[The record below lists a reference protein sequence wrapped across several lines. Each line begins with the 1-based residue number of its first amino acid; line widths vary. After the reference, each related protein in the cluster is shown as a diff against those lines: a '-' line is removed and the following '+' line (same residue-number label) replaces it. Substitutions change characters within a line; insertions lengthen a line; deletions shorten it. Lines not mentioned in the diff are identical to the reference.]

1 MIVGRYSARGLL
13 WLALSILGALLT
25 APSTWAGDD
34 ETVELV
40 CPCRATAVD
49 QTAVGVEFGVRSINP
64 DTESGLL
71 RLVLLASEQPEAT
84 HGFYAAE
91 FHLEPLPA
99 QGEYAHQVRVSGLN
113 SYDSGKPRYLRLI
126 VWEDEA
132 IVDSI
137 RLDGA
142 LRLTREG
149 GSTHNS
155 DEYGYGGIHFRG
167 EAAVTL
173 IGDSVSVSL
182 PRIVNT
188 STSVAKQLTLRVRA
202 TQDPIGYSRG
212 YSILIQDL
220 DVEIEPGAAVVDLTV
235 DGKPLRAPPAGY
247 DYLHVMLTNTPEG
260 GTTDTAWQPPLVWQ
274 TLPPKEG
281 AQWNHRRFSLQGLDV
296 LADSDGDGVSDFN
309 ERRFA
314 FADPGDPSVKPPAS
328 TIRLLMLTTP
338 MAESTFGDSL
348 GTTIDHTIAYT
359 ARVFSESGVDARIE
373 LAGTESVDAPDLP
386 VKPLAMA
393 VSHREPPFDNVDALL
408 KRFKADVPVAVHRKR
423 PDDPHHGFASSY
435 GIRHRGDLT
444 GLQKSGVAFNLGST
458 SSVTLAH
465 EIGHVMGLHHSRRQR
480 QFGTFKWSVGHGRDG
495 EFITVMAYLSAFN
508 TTNQIDVFSSPG
520 LDCEGSPCGVDRNDR
535 YDGADAVTSLET
547 TRYQVAAF
555 TGSEPPVIVL
565 DEGDHIYTPHRTPF
579 VDPGF
584 RVEDDGDFDLES
596 EVRVTGTV
604 NTDRLGN
611 YTLNY
616 AVADTDGNLT
626 EVARVVTVDV
636 DTDLDGIVDAI
647 DDDDDRD
654 GMPDEFETTYGL
666 DPLVD
671 DAQGDLDSD
680 GYTNLREYRAG
691 TDPTDPESVP
701 GEQSVS
707 SIPLFPAA
715 SNEDWQGF
723 VRVVNHSDTAGE
735 VMIEAIDDAGGPV
748 PAVTLSLGALETT
761 HFNSGDLE
769 QGNANKGLSA
779 GTGSGNGDWR
789 LTLTRDL
796 NIEAL
801 AYIRTGD
808 GFLTSMHDVA
818 PSSGN
823 RSRVAIFNPGSNRN
837 QVSLLRLIN
846 PGSESADVSV
856 QGIDDKGQP
865 AGDVVRLSVSANAA
879 RTVSAADLESGGEGL
894 EGSLGDGSGKW
905 QLAVEAD
912 GPMAVMSLLQSPSGH
927 LTNLSTAPARGAV
940 PDSGSTEEARP

>member
-1 MIVGRYSARGLL
+1 MSWRKKRAWCLPH
-13 WLALSILGALLT
+13 LAFSVIAALLPGLVVLAFGT
-25 APSTWAGDD
+25 
-34 ETVELV
+34 EEVELL
-40 CPCRATAVD
+40 CPCRAMAVD
-49 QTAVGVEFGVRSINP
+49 QTAISVTFGVRSINT
-64 DTESGLL
+64 DESSGELKV
-71 RLVLLASEQPEAT
+71 LVLASEQPGAWQ
-84 HGFYAAE
+84 GYYAAE
-91 FHLEPLPA
+91 FHLDPLAPKA
-99 QGEYAHQVRVSGLN
+99 EHAIESRISGLRVH
-113 SYDSGKPRYLRLI
+113 DSGKPRYLRLI
-126 VWEDEA
+126 LVEGEDW
-132 IVDSI
+132 VDSI
-137 RLDGA
+137 RMDGA
-142 LRLTREG
+142 AWFSDEG
-149 GSTHNS
+149 GTASWTEEFGS
-155 DEYGYGGIHFRG
+155 GGLHFRG
-167 EAAVTL
+167 EASVELTAENISVT
-173 IGDSVSVSL
+173 V

-188 STSVAKQLTLRVRA
+188 STKAARDLRVRIHA
-202 TQDPIGYSRG
+202 MKKPLAYGVGY
-212 YSILIQDL
+212 LVFVEDL
-220 DVEIEPGAAVVDLTV
+220 DVEIPPGSSV
-235 DGKPLRAPPAGY
+235 DGLTFTGKPSAIPAEGF
-247 DYLHVMLTNTPEG
+247 DYLHVVLTKKPEDG
-260 GTTDTAWQPPLVWQ
+260 GIAEDWVALAWQTAPPNEHAPWSQRQFALD
-274 TLPPKEG
+274 
-281 AQWNHRRFSLQGLDV
+281 NLDV
-296 LADSDGDGVSDFN
+296 LFDSDGDGVSDFN

-314 FADPGDPSVKPPAS
+314 FADPDDPSVKPPTS

-338 MAESTFGDSL
+338 VAENFFDDEIGAK
-348 GTTIDHTIAYT
+348 IDHDIAYT
-359 ARVFSESGVDARIE
+359 ERIFAESGVDVRFE
-373 LAGTESVDAPDLP
+373 LAGIDHVDPIHLETFDIAT
-386 VKPLAMA
+386 AMRD
-393 VSHREPPFDNVDALL
+393 REPPFDDLDAWLAQ
-408 KRFKADVPVAVHRKR
+408 FKADIPVVVHKNSA
-423 PDDPHHGFASSY
+423 DPHGGNAALNGWGHQGDFV
-435 GIRHRGDLT
+435 IWRG
-444 GLQKSGVAFNLGST
+444 GVAYNLFP
-458 SSVTLAH
+458 SSDTLAH

-480 QFGTFKWSVGHGRDG
+480 EYGTFKWSVGYG
-495 EFITVMAYLSAFN
+495 EDNRFVTVMAYNSAFAGAPG
-508 TTNQIDVFSSPG
+508 IDLFSSPD
-520 LDCEGSPCGVDRNDR
+520 LMCKDRACGIDRTDP
-535 YDGADAVTSLET
+535 YAGADAVTSLRA

-555 TGSEPPVIVL
+555 TGGKPPTITL
-565 DEGDHIYTPHRTPF
+565 EEGDHVYTPHRMPF

-604 NTDRLGN
+604 NTDRLGS

-636 DTDLDGIVDAI
+636 DTDSDGIVDAF
-647 DDDDDRD
+647 DDDDDGD

-701 GEQSVS
+701 GEQGVS

-735 VMIEAIDDAGGPV
+735 VMIEAIDDAGGPA

-789 LTLTRDL
+789 LTLTSDL

-846 PGSESADVSV
+846 SGSESVDVSV

-865 AGDVVRLSVSANAA
+865 AGDVVRLSVPANAA

-927 LTNLSTAPARGAV
+927 LTNLSTAPARGAA
-940 PDSGSTEEARP
+940 PDSGSTAEARP

>member
-1 MIVGRYSARGLL
+1 M
-13 WLALSILGALLT
+13 LLT
-25 APSTWAGDD
+25 
-34 ETVELV
+34 
-40 CPCRATAVD
+40 
-49 QTAVGVEFGVRSINP
+49 I
-64 DTESGLL
+64 
-71 RLVLLASEQPEAT
+71 
-84 HGFYAAE
+84 
-91 FHLEPLPA
+91 
-99 QGEYAHQVRVSGLN
+99 
-113 SYDSGKPRYLRLI
+113 
-126 VWEDEA
+126 
-132 IVDSI
+132 
-137 RLDGA
+137 
-142 LRLTREG
+142 
-149 GSTHNS
+149 
-155 DEYGYGGIHFRG
+155 
-167 EAAVTL
+167 
-173 IGDSVSVSL
+173 
-182 PRIVNT
+182 
-188 STSVAKQLTLRVRA
+188 
-202 TQDPIGYSRG
+202 
-212 YSILIQDL
+212 
-220 DVEIEPGAAVVDLTV
+220 
-235 DGKPLRAPPAGY
+235 
-247 DYLHVMLTNTPEG
+247 TPEG
-260 GTTDTAWQPPLVWQ
+260 GTTDHAWQPVLVRQ
-274 TLPPKEG
+274 TLPPKDG
-281 AQWNHRRFSLQGLDV
+281 AQWNARQFSLGNLDV
-296 LADSDGDGVSDFN
+296 LLDSDGDGVSDFN

-314 FADPGDPSVKPPAS
+314 YADPDDPSVQPPAS

-338 MAESTFGDSL
+338 GAENFFDDEIGAK
-348 GTTIDHTIAYT
+348 IDHDIAYT
-359 ARVFSESGVDARIE
+359 ERIFAESGVDVRFE
-373 LAGTESVDAPDLP
+373 LAGIDHVDPIHLETPDIAS
-386 VKPLAMA
+386 AMRI
-393 VSHREPPFDNVDALL
+393 REPPFDDLDAWLAQ
-408 KRFKADVPVAVHRKR
+408 FKAETPVVVHKNSA
-423 PDDPHHGFASSY
+423 DPHGGNASLN
-435 GIRHRGDLT
+435 GWGHQGDFVTWRGV
-444 GLQKSGVAFNLGST
+444 VAYNLFPGSD
-458 SSVTLAH
+458 TLAH

-480 QFGTFKWSVGHGRDG
+480 EYGTFKWSVGYG
-495 EFITVMAYLSAFN
+495 EDFAFTTVMAYPSASSRAPG
-508 TTNQIDVFSSPG
+508 IDIFSSPD
-520 LDCEGSPCGVDRNDR
+520 LMCKDRACGIDRTDP
-535 YDGADAVTSLET
+535 YAGADAVTSLRA

-555 TGSEPPVIVL
+555 TGGKPPTITL
-565 DEGDHIYTPHRTPF
+565 EEGDHIYTPHRTPF

-616 AVADTDGNLT
+616 TVADTDGNLT

-636 DTDLDGIVDAI
+636 DTDSDGIVDAI
-647 DDDDDRD
+647 DDDDDGD
-654 GMPDEFETTYGL
+654 GMPDEFETTYGM

-691 TDPTDPESVP
+691 TDPIDPESVP
-701 GEQSVS
+701 GEQGVS

-735 VMIEAIDDAGGPV
+735 VMIEAIDDAGGPA

-789 LTLTRDL
+789 LTLTSDL
-796 NIEAL
+796 NIETL

-846 PGSESADVSV
+846 PGSESVDVSV

-865 AGDVVRLSVSANAA
+865 AGDVVRLSVPANAA

-905 QLAVEAD
+905 QLSVEAD
-912 GPMAVMSLLQSPSGH
+912 GPVAVMSLLQSPSGH
-927 LTNLSTAPARGAV
+927 LTNLSTAPARGAA
-940 PDSGSTEEARP
+940 PDSGSTAEARP